1 MRSVCFKEKLDI
13 TSETLTDI
21 ITSANNDVRL
31 ILNHLSMLAA
41 DKSDLEASQK
51 YVKLVRYFVKFFN
64 KVYFA
69 KGNVLHLYSIQR
81 NRLLFFIL
89 NVN

>member
-31 ILNHLSMLAA
+31 VLNHLSMLAA
-41 DKSDLEASQK
+41 DKSNLEASTK
-51 YVKLVRYFVKFFN
+51 YIKLVRYTKFLIKSISLKEMFYIYYQY
-64 KVYFA
+64 KEIDYYF
-69 KGNVLHLYSIQR
+69 SCQM
-81 NRLLFFIL
+81 
-89 NVN
+89 